1 MSLLLFIPTLLRLPP
16 AACQWQSSLPQ
27 NCHWP
32 ANDQSDNHSDIAWS
46 YQTAVNLF
54 AARQPLTSQPCLHT
68 YQQQNGHW
76 PGTALSL
83 ASGRTAAGQLQ
94 CCCWSAAE
102 QSLASYT
109 DDVSAVTDELQN
121 SHWPAIEQS
130 LVSYSTVIGQ
140 LQNSHWPATEQSLAS
155 YRTVTGQLQPLA
167 RYRTTGQLQNNHG
180 LLLSLSLLF

>member
-1 MSLLLFIPTLLRLPP
+1 M
-16 AACQWQSSLPQ
+16 AE
-27 NCHWP
+27 
-32 ANDQSDNHSDIAWS
+32 
-46 YQTAVNLF
+46 
-54 AARQPLTSQPCLHT
+54 QPLDS
-68 YQQQNGHW
+68 YS
-76 PGTALSL
+76 AV
-83 ASGRTAAGQLQ
+83 AGQLQ
-94 CCCWSAAE
+94 A
-102 QSLASYT
+102 LASYT